1 MAENDQNPADG
12 GVPRPPAPPARPVA
26 AAPPK
31 AAGAAKVEKAPPP
44 PPGPPD
50 PPPPADMPVP
60 AFIEV
65 LQSALPGGVAQLSFW
80 VGDWTV
86 IAAPGRIRDLAAHLR
101 DADGA
106 RFDYCSDATAVD
118 WLGRPGPRFDLVY
131 SLYSMSLRHRVRL
144 KARVDDGEASPSLTP
159 LWPAVN
165 WLEREIFDMF
175 GIRFEGH
182 PDLRRILMPEEWQGH
197 PQRKDYPLEGPGEL
211 ILESPQD
218 WLRLGQSN
226 KEAEIE

>member
-1 MAENDQNPADG
+1 MAENDQNPTGSGA
-12 GVPRPPAPPARPVA
+12 PRPPAP
-26 AAPPK
+26 AAPAK
-31 AAGAAKVEKAPPP
+31 AAGAAKAEKAPPA

-50 PPPPADMPVP
+50 PPPPADLAVP
-60 AFIEV
+60 AFLEA
-65 LQSALPGGVAQLSFW
+65 LQAALPGAVAQLSYF

-86 IAAPGRIRDLAAHLR
+86 IAAPGRLHDLAAHLR
-101 DADGA
+101 DAEGA

-131 SLYSMSLRHRVRL
+131 SLYSTSLRHRVRL
-144 KARVDDGEASPSLTP
+144 KARVDDGEASPSLAA

-175 GIRFEGH
+175 GVRFEGH
-182 PDLRRILMPEEWQGH
+182 PDLRRILMPDEWQGH

-211 ILESPQD
+211 IMERPQD
-218 WLRLGQSN
+218 WLRLGQSIR
-226 KEAEIE
+226 ESEIE